1 MLKSFLISFILT
13 GCFIITV
20 HNINEAKASLDRCE
34 TLIQEIE
41 DQAEYLKILET
52 YYNI

>member
-1 MLKSFLISFILT
+1 MLKSFLYSFIFTL
-13 GCFIITV
+13 GFIITA

-34 TLIQEIE
+34 VLIQEIK